1 MEFYKRAIRYLARKR
16 SKTAILFLV
25 LFVAETM
32 ILCTVTILRAS
43 EEAKSSLQEKTKS
56 KVIAENSDK
65 DHLITTEDINA
76 IFNFDGVKDINK
88 MAKSQCCPV
97 GFRLYTGNQDS
108 TKENSQAQVVSYDSL
123 SADGPFAEG
132 QIRLIKGD
140 FPEDKN
146 EIVVNQ
152 NLAEM
157 NQWELGDTVLLKN
170 DAGEKI
176 NAVISGLYLSGTE
189 SKQTKSTLA
198 VYRIEN
204 TIYGMPELALK
215 LQRQKGF
222 ESASVYVK
230 NPEQLT
236 SIEQQ
241 ISRKLGKKVELTKS
255 DALYRQME
263 QPLKQVVRVVK
274 LMLILTI
281 GTAAI
286 VITLLLCMWMRA
298 RKKETAVYISLGENK
313 GTIFLQILLEGL
325 LVFFMATVISVLSGN
340 YMAEALKKL
349 LFTENQISS
358 VPLEIGIRVADIGW
372 LAVAGAGILLIA
384 VGISLI
390 PILLANPKDT
400 LSEME
405 G

>member
-16 SKTAILFLV
+16 SKTAILFLG

-56 KVIAENSDK
+56 KVIAEISDK

-255 DALYRQME
+255 DVLYRQME

>member
-56 KVIAENSDK
+56 KVIAEISDK

-286 VITLLLCMWMRA
+286 VITLLLCMWMCA

-340 YMAEALKKL
+340 YMAGALKKL

>member
-56 KVIAENSDK
+56 KVIAEISDK

-236 SIEQQ
+236 SIEQH

>member
-56 KVIAENSDK
+56 KVIAEISDK

-340 YMAEALKKL
+340 YMAGALKKL

-372 LAVAGAGILLIA
+372 LAVVGAGILLIA

>member
-1 MEFYKRAIRYLARKR
+1 MEFYIRAIRYLTRKR

-56 KVIAENSDK
+56 KVIAEISDK

-88 MAKSQCCPV
+88 MAKSQCYPV

-123 SADGPFAEG
+123 STDGPFAEG

>member
-56 KVIAENSDK
+56 KVIAEISDK

-349 LFTENQISS
+349 LFTENQISY

>member
-56 KVIAENSDK
+56 KVIAEISDK

-157 NQWELGDTVLLKN
+157 NQWELGDTVLLEN

-340 YMAEALKKL
+340 YMAGALKKL

-372 LAVAGAGILLIA
+372 LAVVGAGILLIA

>member
-43 EEAKSSLQEKTKS
+43 EEAKSSLQEKRKS
-56 KVIAENSDK
+56 KVIAEISDK

-263 QPLKQVVRVVK
+263 QPLKQVVRVMK

>member
-56 KVIAENSDK
+56 KVIAEISDK

-255 DALYRQME
+255 DVLYRQME

-325 LVFFMATVISVLSGN
+325 LVFFMATVISVLSGY

>member
-56 KVIAENSDK
+56 KVIAEISDK

-263 QPLKQVVRVVK
+263 QPLKQVVRVMK

>member
-56 KVIAENSDK
+56 KVIAEISDK
-65 DHLITTEDINA
+65 NHLITTEDINA

>member
-56 KVIAENSDK
+56 KVIAEISDK

-170 DAGEKI
+170 DAGGKI

-340 YMAEALKKL
+340 YMAGALKKL

>member
-56 KVIAENSDK
+56 KVIAEISDK

-88 MAKSQCCPV
+88 MAKSQCYPV

-255 DALYRQME
+255 DVLYRQME

>member
-56 KVIAENSDK
+56 KVIAEISDK

-76 IFNFDGVKDINK
+76 IFNFFGVKDINK

-170 DAGEKI
+170 DAGGKI

-340 YMAEALKKL
+340 YMAGALKKL

>member
-1 MEFYKRAIRYLARKR
+1 
-16 SKTAILFLV
+16 
-25 LFVAETM
+25 
-32 ILCTVTILRAS
+32 
-43 EEAKSSLQEKTKS
+43 
-56 KVIAENSDK
+56 
-65 DHLITTEDINA
+65 
-76 IFNFDGVKDINK
+76 
-88 MAKSQCCPV
+88 
-97 GFRLYTGNQDS
+97 
-108 TKENSQAQVVSYDSL
+108 
-123 SADGPFAEG
+123 
-132 QIRLIKGD
+132 
-140 FPEDKN
+140 
-146 EIVVNQ
+146 
-152 NLAEM
+152 
-157 NQWELGDTVLLKN
+157 
-170 DAGEKI
+170 
-176 NAVISGLYLSGTE
+176 
-189 SKQTKSTLA
+189 
-198 VYRIEN
+198 
-204 TIYGMPELALK
+204 
-215 LQRQKGF
+215 
-222 ESASVYVK
+222 
-230 NPEQLT
+230 
-236 SIEQQ
+236 
-241 ISRKLGKKVELTKS
+241 
-255 DALYRQME
+255 ME

-340 YMAEALKKL
+340 YMAGALKKL

-372 LAVAGAGILLIA
+372 LAVVGAGILLIA

>member
-32 ILCTVTILRAS
+32 ILCTVTVLRAS

-56 KVIAENSDK
+56 KVIAEISDK

>member
-56 KVIAENSDK
+56 KVIAEISDK

-230 NPEQLT
+230 KPRAAYQYRAADIPET
-236 SIEQQ
+236 
-241 ISRKLGKKVELTKS
+241 GKK
-255 DALYRQME
+255 
-263 QPLKQVVRVVK
+263 
-274 LMLILTI
+274 
-281 GTAAI
+281 
-286 VITLLLCMWMRA
+286 
-298 RKKETAVYISLGENK
+298 
-313 GTIFLQILLEGL
+313 
-325 LVFFMATVISVLSGN
+325 SGID
-340 YMAEALKKL
+340 K
-349 LFTENQISS
+349 I
-358 VPLEIGIRVADIGW
+358 
-372 LAVAGAGILLIA
+372 
-384 VGISLI
+384 
-390 PILLANPKDT
+390 
-400 LSEME
+400 
-405 G
+405 

>member
-43 EEAKSSLQEKTKS
+43 EEAKSSLQEKTNS
-56 KVIAENSDK
+56 KVIAEISDK

-340 YMAEALKKL
+340 YMAGALKKL

>member
-56 KVIAENSDK
+56 KVIAEISDK

-140 FPEDKN
+140 FPDDKN

-340 YMAEALKKL
+340 YMAGALKKL

>member
-56 KVIAENSDK
+56 KVIAEISDK

-255 DALYRQME
+255 HVLYRQME

>member
-1 MEFYKRAIRYLARKR
+1 MEFYKRAIRYLTRKR

-56 KVIAENSDK
+56 KVIAEISDK

>member
-56 KVIAENSDK
+56 KVIAEISDK

-236 SIEQQ
+236 SIEQH

-340 YMAEALKKL
+340 YMAGALKKL

>member
-56 KVIAENSDK
+56 KVIAEISDK

-255 DALYRQME
+255 DVLYRQME

-372 LAVAGAGILLIA
+372 LAVVGAGILLIA

>member
-1 MEFYKRAIRYLARKR
+1 MEFYKRAIRYLTRKR

-43 EEAKSSLQEKTKS
+43 EEAKSSLYEKTKS
-56 KVIAENSDK
+56 KVIAEISDK

-88 MAKSQCCPV
+88 MAKSQCYPV

-123 SADGPFAEG
+123 STDGPFAEG

>member
-56 KVIAENSDK
+56 KVIAEISDK

-132 QIRLIKGD
+132 KIRLIKGD

-340 YMAEALKKL
+340 YMAGALKKL

-372 LAVAGAGILLIA
+372 LAVVGAGILLIA

>member
-1 MEFYKRAIRYLARKR
+1 
-16 SKTAILFLV
+16 
-25 LFVAETM
+25 
-32 ILCTVTILRAS
+32 
-43 EEAKSSLQEKTKS
+43 
-56 KVIAENSDK
+56 
-65 DHLITTEDINA
+65 
-76 IFNFDGVKDINK
+76 

-340 YMAEALKKL
+340 YMAGALKKL